1 MEMAKD
7 NTNKGSESA
16 PVSAPMPPQASEPV
30 ALNLRAAY
38 EQTLPMAQALAV
50 ADLLPVNVDLPT
62 AVNTAVG
69 KMPQILALR
78 ERVKDELPKFDL
90 SHFDQLEQYALAAG
104 HSHTR
109 FLTAS
114 TPPQALT
121 DLNTQGQA
129 LRDILYKDAV
139 ALAARGLIPGD
150 RIGDFKSSV
159 GYKSLTYDLLGL
171 ADILRTNWARISAG
185 TSVRPSDLDRAEALG
200 GQLVSAVSAREQLPV
215 VTADAALQRQ
225 RNFTVFANAY
235 DQVRRAISYLR
246 WNEDDLESV
255 APSLYGGR
263 TVNRKK
269 PGDQPGAPPSPG
281 TTGNASTSAA
291 HPAGATPAASSA
303 PNAPA
308 NGHATAPVAAVA
320 PGLPGASP
328 FAGG

>member
-1 MEMAKD
+1 MAND
-7 NTNKGSESA
+7 STNQGSETAPMSA
-16 PVSAPMPPQASEPV
+16 PIAPQGSDPV

-38 EQTLPMAQALAV
+38 EQTLPVAQALAV
-50 ADLLPVNVDLPT
+50 DDLLPVNVDLPT
-62 AVNTAVG
+62 AVNTAIG
-69 KMPQILALR
+69 RMPQILALR
-78 ERVKDELPKFDL
+78 ERVKEELPKFDL
-90 SHFDQLEQYALAAG
+90 SRFDQLEQYALAAG

-114 TPPQALT
+114 TPPQALA

-159 GYKSLTYDLLGL
+159 GYKNLTYDLLGL

-185 TSVRPSDLDRAEALG
+185 TSVRTSDLDRAEALG

-215 VTADAALQRQ
+215 VAADAALQRQ
-225 RNFTVFANAY
+225 RNFTLFANAY

-263 TVNRKK
+263 TVTRKK
-269 PGDQPGAPPSPG
+269 PDDQPGAQPSAG
-281 TTGNASTSAA
+281 TAGDTSASVA
-291 HPAGATPAASSA
+291 HSAGATSTASSA
-303 PNAPA
+303 PNAPS
-308 NGHATAPVAAVA
+308 NGHATAPVA

>member
-1 MEMAKD
+1 MAD
-7 NTNKGSESA
+7 NNSTYQGSNTA
-16 PVSAPMPPQASEPV
+16 PGATLSPQGSEPV

-38 EQTLPMAQALAV
+38 EQTLPVAQALAV
-50 ADLLPVNVDLPT
+50 DDLLPVNVDLPT

-69 KMPQILALR
+69 KMPQLLALR
-78 ERVKDELPKFDL
+78 ERVKEELPKFDL
-90 SHFDQLEQYALAAG
+90 AHFDQLEQYALAAG

-114 TPPQALT
+114 APPQALA
-121 DLNTQGQA
+121 DLNTQALA

-150 RIGDFKSSV
+150 KIGDFKSNV
-159 GYKSLTYDLLGL
+159 GYKNLTYDLLGL
-171 ADILRTNWARISAG
+171 ADILRTNWARIAAG
-185 TSVRPSDLDRAEALG
+185 TSVRVTDLDRAEALG
-200 GQLVSAVSAREQLPV
+200 GQLVSVVSARDQAPV
-215 VTADAALQRQ
+215 VAADAALQRQ
-225 RNFTVFANAY
+225 RNFTLFANGY

-269 PGDQPGAPPSPG
+269 PDDQSGAQPSAG
-281 TTGNASTSAA
+281 TTGDTSTTAT
-291 HPAGATPAASSA
+291 HPAGVTPAASSA

-308 NGHATAPVAAVA
+308 NGHGTAPVA